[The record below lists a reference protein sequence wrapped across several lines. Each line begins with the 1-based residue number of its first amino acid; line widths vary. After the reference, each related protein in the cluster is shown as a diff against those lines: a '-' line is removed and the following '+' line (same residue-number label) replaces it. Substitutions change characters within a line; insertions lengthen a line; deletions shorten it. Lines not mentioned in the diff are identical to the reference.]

1 MSKYKSRL
9 LQSVEG
15 EERVAFLDVFD
26 PLVREAV
33 DFNDFPKATTR
44 ITALCDSCDGIK
56 YDENI
61 EAIDLA
67 SDGHTIKHLELLD
80 KAPDM
85 SLYLTVK
92 LTGKPEDNDELL
104 EDLKQLKKVQVRR
117 FILILTAGDD
127 MNWQQ
132 EKESLLYILPKITL
146 PHIKELCS
154 VNIGSDRTQFFMAR
168 EKDETDLLLE
178 GAIKQAEDFRRTVG
192 EDCLRTL

>member
-15 EERVAFLDVFD
+15 EERIAFLDVFD
-26 PLVREAV
+26 PLVREVV

-44 ITALCDSCDGIK
+44 ITALCNSCDGIK

-61 EAIDLA
+61 ETIDLA
-67 SDGHTIKHLELLD
+67 SDSHTIKHLELLD

-104 EDLKQLKKVQVRR
+104 EDLKQLKKVQVRQ
-117 FILILTAGDD
+117 FILILTAGED
-127 MNWQQ
+127 MTWQQ
-132 EKESLLYILPKITL
+132 EKEALLYILPKITL
-146 PHIKELCS
+146 PHIQECCS
-154 VNIGSDRTQFFMAR
+154 VNIGSDRTLFFMPR

-192 EDCLRTL
+192 EDCLITL

>member
-9 LQSVEG
+9 MQSVEG
-15 EERVAFLDVFD
+15 KERIDFLDVYD
-26 PLVREAV
+26 PITREVA
-33 DFNDFPKATTR
+33 DFHDFPKAMTR

-61 EAIDLA
+61 EAIVLV
-67 SDGHTIKHLELLD
+67 SDSHTIKHLELLD

-104 EDLKQLKKVQVRR
+104 EDLKQLKRVQVRQ
-117 FILILTAGDD
+117 FILTLTAGDD

-132 EKESLLYILPKITL
+132 EKEALLYILPKITL

-154 VNIGSDRTQFFMAR
+154 VNIGSDRTQFFMSK

>member
-15 EERVAFLDVFD
+15 KERIAFLDVFD

-33 DFNDFPKATTR
+33 DFNDFPKAMTR

-61 EAIDLA
+61 EASDLA

-104 EDLKQLKKVQVRR
+104 EDLKQLKKVQVRQ
-117 FILILTAGDD
+117 FILILTAGED
-127 MNWQQ
+127 MTWQQ
-132 EKESLLYILPKITL
+132 EKEPASGIGEKGQPHGASKEVGCQCRCAQLTPIGQANQHHGKSLPSNRYWCKRQSERKL
-146 PHIKELCS
+146 
-154 VNIGSDRTQFFMAR
+154 
-168 EKDETDLLLE
+168 
-178 GAIKQAEDFRRTVG
+178 
-192 EDCLRTL
+192 

>member
-15 EERVAFLDVFD
+15 EEGVAFLDVFD

-61 EAIDLA
+61 EVIDLA
-67 SDGHTIKHLELLD
+67 SDSHTIKHLELLD
-80 KAPDM
+80 NAHNMD
-85 SLYLTVK
+85 LYLTVK

-104 EDLKQLKKVQVRR
+104 EDLKQLRTVQAQK
-117 FILILTAGDD
+117 FILFLNADDD

-132 EKESLLYILPKITL
+132 EREALLYILPKITL

-154 VNIGSDRTQFFMAR
+154 VKIGSDRTQFFMSK
-168 EKDETDLLLE
+168 EKDEADLLLE

-192 EDCLRTL
+192 EDCLITL